1 MYGMVILQF
10 IFDIIILLIGQAVA
24 IKSWII
30 WIIEAILIAILL
42 IGIIT
47 RDVYRDAI
55 EEMEKK
61 DGNKTKFIEELRVE
75 IKVLSNNASGKQY
88 EKEINKLNDVVRY
101 TDPVTNKEVIE
112 LEDEILYELDN
123 LKKAIE
129 ESRES
134 DASSYINKLIELVNE
149 RAVRIKSLR

>member
-1 MYGMVILQF
+1 
-10 IFDIIILLIGQAVA
+10 
-24 IKSWII
+24 
-30 WIIEAILIAILL
+30 
-42 IGIIT
+42 
-47 RDVYRDAI
+47 
-55 EEMEKK
+55 MEKK